1 MKYVS
6 MLGCH
11 WIMHCVNRALAE
23 GLERIDLDN
32 AMAYARDAEYQMS
45 LGNPP
50 CFEVTSSR
58 TSTGHVQ
65 EFEVPEKYIKSGVM
79 NTYRVRVC
87 QTNYWDVKVSAP
99 NEREAEMA
107 AESEVEDNSKNAE
120 FLYHQTDAEFAR
132 LLNDEKTN

>member
-1 MKYVS
+1 
-6 MLGCH
+6 
-11 WIMHCVNRALAE
+11 
-23 GLERIDLDN
+23 
-32 AMAYARDAEYQMS
+32 
-45 LGNPP
+45 
-50 CFEVTSSR
+50 
-58 TSTGHVQ
+58 
-65 EFEVPEKYIKSGVM
+65 M

-99 NEREAEMA
+99 NETEAQMA

>member
-11 WIMHCVNRALAE
+11 WIMHSVNRALAE

-58 TSTGHVQ
+58 TSTGHVK

-99 NEREAEMA
+99 NEREAQMA